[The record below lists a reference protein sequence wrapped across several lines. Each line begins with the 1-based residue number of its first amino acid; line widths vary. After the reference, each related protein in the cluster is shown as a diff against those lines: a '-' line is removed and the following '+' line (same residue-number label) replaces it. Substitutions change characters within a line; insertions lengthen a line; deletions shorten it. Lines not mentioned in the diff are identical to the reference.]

1 MEHHAHLSRFDFAW
15 SDAYHPKYRFGRD
28 ELSDANFIVP
38 MEPSRHPGSF
48 RIRNHTWDAALYDIF
63 VNLFDRFA
71 SANVIWE
78 EFDFFFMSTYDV
90 KSWKFLRPLLQRA
103 NSLGLY
109 WKLRIEIHPL
119 FGPENPPD
127 TTQEFLLDDIHLN
140 ENLQAI
146 ELISNLETT
155 QSSGHLHKG
164 EHTFQMTQGDWL
176 ALNRLLEATDSLK
189 NVSLQ
194 GIGMLQD
201 CLGALDDDGEEEQAC
216 NHPLCQGFAKNSSL
230 ETIKL
235 DFAGCRMTDAS
246 LAHLVQS
253 ISNIPTLKSLTL
265 SLTCQAGSLTS
276 AALQDLLLSCELLT
290 ELALNGPIWL
300 SRSKH
305 EEPETDEEYAND
317 NGNAD
322 TIRIGAIQILHGIQ
336 ESQSLESLK
345 LERVMNTDWNLSR
358 IFEAIRSCQTLCRLE
373 VQDRIATM
381 QDLETLVSMERFNR
395 PVRLILPVD
404 QYLQQ
409 YGNAAAVVQG
419 FLSKHPEMRL
429 QRPSVLSKSARNK
442 NTRTVS
448 TIVSGGV
455 TQLFMDMMEDSLF
468 LSKPCKHIWDFNWHG
483 RYLLHS
489 QEVPLGLWPLVL
501 ERTTRNPSV
510 MYEFLQS
517 PALVSWGGATR
528 PRL

>member
-1 MEHHAHLSRFDFAW
+1 MEHHAQLSRFDFAW
-15 SDAYHPKYRFGRD
+15 SDAYHPKYRFGRA
-28 ELSDANFIVP
+28 ELSEANFVVP
-38 MEPSRHPGSF
+38 MDPSKHPGSF

-63 VNLFDRFA
+63 VNLFDHFA
-71 SANVIWE
+71 STNVIWE

-109 WKLRIEIHPL
+109 RKLRIEIHLL

-127 TTQEFLLDDIHLN
+127 TTPEFLLDDIHLN

-146 ELISNLETT
+146 ELIANLRTT
-155 QSSGHLHKG
+155 QSAGPLQRG
-164 EHTFQMTQGDWL
+164 ELPFQMTEGDWL

-189 NVSLQ
+189 ELSLH

-201 CLGALDDDGEEEQAC
+201 SLGVVDEDEEQESTW
-216 NHPLCQGFAKNSSL
+216 NHPLCQGFARNSSL

-235 DFAGCRMTDAS
+235 DFEGCRMTDAS
-246 LAHLVQS
+246 LSDLVQS

-265 SLTCQAGSLTS
+265 SLPCQAGQLTS
-276 AALQDLLLSCELLT
+276 AALQDLLLSCEV
-290 ELALNGPIWL
+290 LADLVLNGPIWV
-300 SRSKH
+300 SPSEY
-305 EEPETDEEYAND
+305 EELVIDKANA
-317 NGNAD
+317 NGNSD
-322 TIRIGAIQILHGIQ
+322 TIRLNASQLLNGIR
-336 ESQSLESLK
+336 ESQSLKSLK
-345 LERVMNTDWNLSR
+345 LQRVMDTDWNLAR
-358 IFEAIRSCQTLCRLE
+358 IFEAIRSCPTLRCLE
-373 VQDRIATM
+373 VQDRIGTM
-381 QDLETLVSMERFNR
+381 QDLETLVSMERFDR

-404 QYLQQ
+404 QYLKQ

-442 NTRTVS
+442 NARTVS

-489 QEVPLGLWPLVL
+489 QEVPLGLWPRVL

-517 PALVSWGGATR
+517 PALVSWGGATG
-528 PRL
+528 PQL